1 MTKNEF
7 ITKFIEDKKGDLTAA
22 AKAWNASEHKRAR
35 GEAGNPRAF
44 MDFLREA
51 PRTEAEVKEWLE
63 SEGSENM
70 KRQAGHYLAI
80 AELVSDVRAEAKKA
94 TKAAA

>member
-35 GEAGNPRAF
+35 GEAGK
-44 MDFLREA
+44 
-51 PRTEAEVKEWLE
+51 T
-63 SEGSENM
+63 
-70 KRQAGHYLAI
+70 RQGF
-80 AELVSDVRAEAKKA
+80 
-94 TKAAA
+94 